1 MFRAF
6 LAALTAATL
15 AIVLGATSVPAAE
28 AGPLTIRVSDTKVRL
43 GAKVVVSGEGPS
55 LREHVLQLRTTENGW
70 QPVARMRTG
79 VGGQYAFT
87 APAWEGSHQL
97 RVVAPATLIA
107 NAAVSKAVKVV
118 VRMPYRPIGVS
129 SDWRWLSHRGARWD
143 PCRPITYRINPAGGY
158 PGAAADVRQVFRSV
172 GRVTGFRF
180 KSLGITRRQV
190 QRLRYGYH
198 PAGTDVLI
206 DWQGPAGE
214 RGLTG
219 GTTGIGGHWVMDGRR
234 FAGYMI
240 LDQTER
246 LPRVVWRQLM
256 THELGHIL
264 GLGHARSRRQ
274 LMYGLSTPAN
284 RLWGNGDLAAL
295 RRIGPSRGCLP
306 ATVGRVSVGAEAA
319 RADAT

>member
-1 MFRAF
+1 VFRAF

-28 AGPLTIRVSDTKVRL
+28 PGFPTIHVSDTSVRL

-55 LREHVLQLRTTENGW
+55 LREHILELRTRENGW
-70 QPVARMRTG
+70 QPIASMRTG

-97 RVVAPATLIA
+97 RVVAAATLIA
-107 NAAVSKAVKVV
+107 NEAVSKAVSVT
-118 VRMPYRPIGVS
+118 VRMPYRPIGVA

-158 PGAAADVRQVFRSV
+158 PGATADVRQVFRNV

-180 KSLGITRRQV
+180 KSLGTSRRQV
-190 QRLRYGYH
+190 QRLAYGYH

-206 DWQGPAGE
+206 DWQGPSGE
-214 RGLTG
+214 RGLAR
-219 GTTGIGGHWVMDGRR
+219 GTAGIGGHWVMDGRR

-264 GLGHARSRRQ
+264 GLGHARSQRQ
-274 LMYGLSTPAN
+274 LMYGLSTPLN
-284 RLWGNGDLAAL
+284 RRWGNGDLAAL

-306 ATVGRVSVGAEAA
+306 ATAGRVSAGADPARIDAA
-319 RADAT
+319 